1 MTTTVPVLKGYTK
14 EQLDGVVDSI
24 KKTMSDPEM
33 RALSQRAVQG
43 KVWHLQPTVA
53 AVLSDLKAEEE
64 AVRMQIM
71 GAASKLVYKFHEHT
85 LDVTLARAGLLHD
98 KRVHAGSSLDHKEEF
113 DIFCLDSKERL
124 YMILKN
130 FDWLKDFFRL
140 YPLHFYENSFQF
152 VDRIPKKKLPVTVK
166 VIGLGI
172 GGSIAVSGLA
182 KNGIAS
188 ATGYEKRAEK
198 GPRSVTSR
206 YQNASWRAYDIAGNL
221 VDEEAYETLI
231 ASRQR
236 INVTYDDG
244 TTAVVTSDRVQI
256 IIGAAIQ
263 SALDSARR
271 YGAELHF
278 CGSMDEYFMEE
289 GGQPSKSDVVALF
302 CGAHTSEIFPGLKEE
317 MNVHSWPELDSTC
330 KMWLRIQESEK
341 KDAYTAR
348 GGELGAEKW
357 HYTIASAR
365 DTPEDVVRVMYNLE
379 AQYNYNISKLEKGQ
393 DIGMTKDEMEASNK
407 AQKSQLEKVLKA
419 MQEGT
424 SERFDYIFTNA
435 PKNEYNVAKREEAA
449 KDGSVVLDGGYT
461 IEIKIA
467 SKTTF
472 TSGDL
477 LKKFN
482 TDLVL
487 CGGDAAVPPNPLAAY
502 GATLACEA
510 AGSLVQLSVAIG
522 HVNAIL
528 NDMEGMK
535 DSSEFVDDAWIQ
547 EIKDF
552 KAMLAVYYEARTK
565 SENYFQWVQTL
576 ICNMYSLPAFY

>member
-1 MTTTVPVLKGYTK
+1 MTEVPVLKGFTK
-14 EQLDGVVDSI
+14 EQLDDVVDSI
-24 KKTMSDPEM
+24 KKTLSSPEM

-43 KVWHLQPTVA
+43 KVWHVQPTVS
-53 AVLSDLKAEEE
+53 AVLSELRKEEE
-64 AVRMQIM
+64 AVRTQIM
-71 GAASKLVYKFHEHT
+71 GAVSNLVYKFHEHT

-113 DIFCLDSKERL
+113 DIFCLDAKERL
-124 YMILKN
+124 YILLKS
-130 FDWLKDFFRL
+130 FGWLQDFFRL

-152 VDRIPKKKLPVTVK
+152 VDRIPKKKLAVKVK

-182 KNGIAS
+182 KNGIVS
-188 ATGYEKRAEK
+188 VDGYEQRAEK

-206 YQNASWRAYDIAGNL
+206 YQNASWRAYDIAGEL
-221 VDEEAYETLI
+221 VDEEAFETLI

-271 YGAELHF
+271 YGADLHF
-278 CGSMDEYFMEE
+278 CSSMEQYFIEE
-289 GGQPSKSDVVALF
+289 GGQPSKSDIVALF
-302 CGAHTSEIFPGLKEE
+302 CGAHTSDVFPGLKEE

-330 KMWLRIQESEK
+330 KMWLRIQESDK
-341 KDAYTAR
+341 KDAYCAR
-348 GGELGAEKW
+348 GGEIGAEKW
-357 HYTIASAR
+357 HYTIESAR
-365 DTPEDVVRVMYNLE
+365 DTPVDVVRVMHNLD
-379 AQYNYNISKLEKGQ
+379 AQYKNSISKLEKGQ
-393 DIGMTKDEMEASNK
+393 DIGMTKEEMEATFQ
-407 AQKSQLEKVLKA
+407 AQKSQLEKTLKA
-419 MQEGT
+419 IEEGK

-435 PKNEYNVAKREEAA
+435 PKNEYNIAKREEAA
-449 KDGSVVLDGGYT
+449 KDGTVVLDGGYKV
-461 IEIKIA
+461 EIKIA
-467 SKTTF
+467 SKSTV

-482 TDLVL
+482 TDLVV

-528 NDMEGMK
+528 IDMETMR
-535 DSSEFVDDAWIQ
+535 DNVDEVWVKEVEDL
-547 EIKDF
+547 